1 MRPCIYD
8 NYSPCECCGRCKP
21 MQDII
26 EEGMDNGE
34 IDEDTYAY
42 REDDDEEDK

>member
-1 MRPCIYD
+1 
-8 NYSPCECCGRCKP
+8 

-42 REDDDEEDK
+42 REDEDEEDK